1 MRCEPTKT
9 KLNFFDSLTQIS
21 TISYRRL
28 TDLNLHYG
36 MLCTALLEQTS
47 EKTSIIL
54 SIPPSLHT
62 QKSGQTTE

>member
-36 MLCTALLEQTS
+36 MLCNALLEFQLVKRDDGVTMVQFQ
-47 EKTSIIL
+47 
-54 SIPPSLHT
+54 PS
-62 QKSGQTTE
+62 